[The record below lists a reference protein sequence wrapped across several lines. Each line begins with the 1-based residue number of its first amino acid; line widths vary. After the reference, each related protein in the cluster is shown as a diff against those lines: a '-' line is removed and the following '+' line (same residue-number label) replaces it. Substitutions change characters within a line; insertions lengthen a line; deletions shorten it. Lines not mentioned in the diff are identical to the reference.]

1 MPRVLVLIGISFVA
15 GLITAISPC
24 VLPVLPILF
33 AGGASGSRTRPYAII
48 GGLVLSFTVF
58 TLVGASL
65 LDLLGL
71 PQDFLRNAAIAML
84 LLLAATL
91 LVPRLGLFLER
102 PLFFLTRRRPRVGAN
117 GFVLGASLGLVF
129 VPCAGPV
136 LAAVTALAAS
146 GQIGVETF
154 VVTGASAL
162 GAALPMLLFA
172 IGGQRL
178 SSGLKLMRSHAEATR
193 RVSGVLLG
201 AAALAIAF
209 GVDQRFTTLLPGYT
223 QALQSSVERSSAAR
237 GELRRLTDKGGAA
250 AATAG
255 GDSAPEF
262 RDISSWLNTPD
273 RQALALAGLRGKVV
287 LVDFWTYSCINC
299 LRTLPH
305 LKAWDAA
312 YRKDGLVIV
321 GVHTPEFAFERVP
334 ENVSSAVRRLGIR
347 YPVALDNRYATWNAF
362 ENEYWPAEYLIDR
375 TGRIRRTHFGEG
387 EYDVTEAVIRR
398 LLGEKVR
405 GPRTSVADETPDVV
419 TTPESYL
426 GYARLERFAGS
437 RVVPDATADYRFPLR
452 LRPNELAYAG
462 SWRVGASRI
471 LAGTGAR
478 LRLRFAARRIHL
490 VLGGRGKV
498 NVVADGKTLPSVR
511 VSGAPRLYTLA
522 RFGRLTGG
530 VLELR
535 FAPGLEAYAFT
546 FG

>member
-1 MPRVLVLIGISFVA
+1 VLVLIGIGFVA

-24 VLPVLPILF
+24 VLPVLPILV
-33 AGGASGSRTRPYAII
+33 AGAASGSRARPYAII
-48 GGLVLSFTVF
+48 SGLVLSFTVF

-91 LVPRLGLFLER
+91 LVPPLGFFLER
-102 PLFFLTRRRPRVGAN
+102 PFLFLTRRRARGDAN

-136 LAAVTALAAS
+136 LAAMTALSAS

-154 VVTGASAL
+154 VVTGAYAA

-178 SSGLKLMRSHAEATR
+178 STSLALLRSHAEATR
-193 RVSGVLLG
+193 RVSGALLG

-209 GVDQRFTTLLPGYT
+209 GVDQRFTTAIPGYT
-223 QALQSSVERSSAAR
+223 EALQNTVERSSAAR
-237 GELRRLTDKGGAA
+237 SELRRLRGTEGAA
-250 AATAG
+250 AATTGAPR
-255 GDSAPEF
+255 APEL
-262 RDISSWLNTPD
+262 RGISSWINTPNE
-273 RQALALAGLRGKVV
+273 RALSVAGLRGKVV

-321 GVHTPEFAFERVP
+321 GVHAPEFAFERVP
-334 ENVSSAVRRLGIR
+334 ENVRSAVRRLGIR
-347 YPVALDNRYATWNAF
+347 YPVGLDNDFATWNAYQ
-362 ENEYWPAEYLIDR
+362 NEYWPAKYLVDR

-387 EYDVTEAVIRR
+387 EYDITERAIRQ

-405 GPRTSVADETPDVV
+405 GRPTDVADETPNVV

-426 GYARLERFAGS
+426 GYARLDRFAGA
-437 RVVPDATADYRFPLR
+437 RVVPDAAARYGFQRR
-452 LRPNELAYAG
+452 LRRDELAYSG
-462 SWRVGASRI
+462 TWRVEASRI
-471 LAGTGAR
+471 VAGPDAR

-490 VLGGRGKV
+490 VLGGRGAVKV
-498 NVVADGKTLPSVR
+498 LVDGEPLESVR
-511 VSGAPRLYTLA
+511 VSGVPRLYTLA
-522 RFGRLTGG
+522 RFGKLTAGT
-530 VLELR
+530 LELR
-535 FAPGLEAYAFT
+535 FARGLQAYAFT

>member
-1 MPRVLVLIGISFVA
+1 MLVLIGIGFVA

-48 GGLVLSFTVF
+48 AGLVLSFTVF
-58 TLVGASL
+58 TLTGAAL

-71 PQDFLRNAAIAML
+71 PQDFLRNAAIALL

-91 LVPRLGLFLER
+91 LVPRLGYVVER
-102 PLFFLTRRRPRVGAN
+102 PFFFLTRRRAGADAN

-136 LAAVTALAAS
+136 LAAVTALSAS

-154 VVTGASAL
+154 VVTGAYAA

-178 SSGLKLMRSHAEATR
+178 SSSLKLMRTHAEATR
-193 RVSGVLLG
+193 RVSGALLG
-201 AAALAIAF
+201 ATALAIAF
-209 GVDQRFTTLLPGYT
+209 GVDQRFTTAVPGYT
-223 QALQSSVERSSAAR
+223 EALQNSVERSSAAR
-237 GELRRLTDKGGAA
+237 SELRELRGTDGAA
-250 AATAG
+250 VATPGADAAG
-255 GDSAPEF
+255 APEL
-262 RDISSWLNTPD
+262 RGISSWINTPD
-273 RQALALAGLRGKVV
+273 GAALSLASLRGKVV

-334 ENVSSAVRRLGIR
+334 ENVNSAVRRLGVR
-347 YPVALDNRYATWNAF
+347 YPVALDNDYATWNAY

-375 TGRIRRTHFGEG
+375 SGRIRRTHFGEG
-387 EYDVTEAVIRR
+387 EYDVTESAIRR

-405 GPRTSVADETPDVV
+405 GRAKAVADDTPSVV

-426 GYARLERFAGS
+426 GYARLDRFAGL
-437 RVVPDATADYRFPLR
+437 RLVPDAAARYRFPNR
-452 LRPNELAYAG
+452 LRQDELAYAG
-462 SWRVGASRI
+462 TWRVNASHI
-471 LAGTGAR
+471 VAGQDAR
-478 LRLRFAARRIHL
+478 LRLRFAARKIHL
-490 VLGGRGKV
+490 VLGGGGILTV
-498 NVVADGKTLPSVR
+498 LVDGEPLESVM
-511 VSGAPRLYTLA
+511 VSGTPRLYTLA
-522 RFGRLTGG
+522 RFERLTDGI
-530 VLELR
+530 LELR
-535 FAPGLEAYAFT
+535 FAPDLEAYAFT